1 MKSIL
6 RNAAAIGT
14 AMVLLASPL
23 AMAQQSPGGYGGQ
36 QQGNNH
42 MQGGQM
48 GGMGQPNGG
57 HMQGGPQGND
67 GHMQGGPQ
75 GNNDHMQGGMGQ
87 DGHRDND
94 WNNGWRRGDHFN
106 GNRDVVQDW
115 QGHHLH
121 RPPSGY
127 EWVQDGN
134 QFVLIAITSGI
145 IASIIAGSLSH

>member
-6 RNAAAIGT
+6 RNATAIGT

-36 QQGNNH
+36 QHGNNYE
-42 MQGGQM
+42 Q
-48 GGMGQPNGG
+48 GG
-57 HMQGGPQGND
+57 HMQGSPQGNN

-75 GNNDHMQGGMGQ
+75 GNNGHMQGGMGPGPNGHQ
-87 DGHRDND
+87 GNDWNNGHRDND

-106 GNRDVVQDW
+106 GHRDVVQDW
-115 QGHHLH
+115 QGRHLH
-121 RPPSGY
+121 RPPPGY

-145 IASIIAGSLSH
+145 IAGIIAGGLAQ